1 MFDGKLPV
9 AIEHYP
15 MAHKR
20 SLKLQSPNPKTDSQ
34 FSGLGFNQTQ
44 DLVSRGSLQQ
54 TPGFVA
60 CWGHPKRV
68 PAPRALPGLTSN

>member
-20 SLKLQSPNPKTDSQ
+20 SLKLQSPNAKTDSR
-34 FSGLGFNQTQ
+34 FEGLGFNHIQ
-44 DLVSRGSLQQ
+44 DLVSRGNLQ
-54 TPGFVA
+54 
-60 CWGHPKRV
+60 
-68 PAPRALPGLTSN
+68 